1 MMTDRLIRIGM
12 DHRWLWRTAILIAMV
27 FLVTVLPKPA
37 LAQGPA
43 SDGVRVQLG
52 SNLTLEEDESL
63 DGGVIVLGGN
73 FTMKEGSEVEGDV
86 IVFGGNVEIQGQ
98 VKGNVASF
106 GGNVRVLDEGIVE
119 GDVASVGGNVS
130 AAETAKIEGDVVTNE
145 QFNFDNGVTIPP
157 IPGIA
162 QPDVPDMPD
171 VPDLPSVAN
180 EPGFSPQER
189 ETYSDFRSQNT
200 MMARVGRF
208 FGDGFEDIFGAL
220 IIAGLSVLIV
230 LFFPKN
236 AQTIQETLNQAT
248 GVSFVVGIVTLPVT
262 ATVLVLLAVLSIL
275 IVPICGFIIVA
286 VGLAVAL
293 LAGWAVIG
301 KYLGSQIFSRF
312 NNPRPSEISAT
323 FLGAVILTLVGAMP
337 FIDHLPFFGW
347 LFWLIGFLVSILVG
361 STGLGAVILS
371 RFGTRAYQPASSGVL
386 AAIDRN
392 VPLGAGMASTPE
404 AVSSRLDE
412 PSLRPVRD
420 ESDEDENLI

>member
-1 MMTDRLIRIGM
+1 M
-12 DHRWLWRTAILIAMV
+12 
-27 FLVTVLPKPA
+27 
-37 LAQGPA
+37 
-43 SDGVRVQLG
+43 VRV
-52 SNLTLEEDESL
+52 
-63 DGGVIVLGGN
+63 
-73 FTMKEGSEVEGDV
+73 
-86 IVFGGNVEIQGQ
+86 GQ
-98 VKGNVASF
+98 
-106 GGNVRVLDEGIVE
+106 
-119 GDVASVGGNVS
+119 
-130 AAETAKIEGDVVTNE
+130 
-145 QFNFDNGVTIPP
+145 
-157 IPGIA
+157 
-162 QPDVPDMPD
+162 
-171 VPDLPSVAN
+171 
-180 EPGFSPQER
+180 
-189 ETYSDFRSQNT
+189 
-200 MMARVGRF
+200 F

-220 IIAGLSVLIV
+220 IIAGLSVLLI

-236 AQTIQETLNQAT
+236 AHTIQETLNQAT

-262 ATVLVLLAVLSIL
+262 ATVLVLLGLLSIL
-275 IVPICGFIIVA
+275 IVPICGFIVVA

-392 VPLGAGMASTPE
+392 MPVGAGMAPTWE
-404 AVSSRLDE
+404 AVSGLPDE
-412 PSLRPVRD
+412 KSPRPVSD
-420 ESDEDENLI
+420 ETDEDERLA